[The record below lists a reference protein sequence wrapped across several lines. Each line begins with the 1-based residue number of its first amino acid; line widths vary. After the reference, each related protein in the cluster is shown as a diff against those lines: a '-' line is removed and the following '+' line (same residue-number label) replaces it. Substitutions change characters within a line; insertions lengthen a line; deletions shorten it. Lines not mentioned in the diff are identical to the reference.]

1 MIVKAITYSD
11 CKRFCKDW
19 HYSRTCPPGKEYF
32 GLFLIDGVL
41 AGIACY
47 GPPAMRNQ
55 AKCYGADLELRRFC
69 CSNDTPPES
78 WFLGKTLKL
87 LKMKGYKK
95 ILSLADPNYGHTGV
109 IYKAANFEY
118 LGLEQGGGSRDIYI
132 DGKKVHS
139 RTAFALY
146 GSSGLRGLQE
156 RLPESKI
163 EVKNKLRKHVYVYNL
178 KGRRKNGSN
187 NL

>member
-1 MIVKAITYSD
+1 
-11 CKRFCKDW
+11 
-19 HYSRTCPPGKEYF
+19 
-32 GLFLIDGVL
+32 
-41 AGIACY
+41 
-47 GPPAMRNQ
+47 
-55 AKCYGADLELRRFC
+55 
-69 CSNDTPPES
+69 
-78 WFLGKTLKL
+78 
-87 LKMKGYKK
+87 MKGYKK